1 MGEPSQPNRLGV
13 SDLLSAVDSSVR
25 KVDASALRGE
35 VRVLKKSQLK
45 RIIEGLLE
53 MYGSASKQQLM
64 DRREQLKA
72 LVDQGQQRNGEL
84 QQLLDGGQDGLT
96 KLGGRNQE
104 MDRVLE
110 QIRAEGEKA
119 LEQARARLAPYEQE
133 IQSAHALLE
142 AVRADQEKLKGVITA
157 KQQEVA
163 EFEKDLEKDPAR
175 ARIRPL
181 ESKVQSLKDLR
192 HTVMVALDYFTIE
205 EVWDEASYAT
215 AYADVGREIGPIG
228 QKLAGDQAKTAKA
241 VEFRDWLVALHEQTQ
256 AGQEGLKELIGQM
269 NDGEADME
277 MVMRIIA
284 KNRDL
289 AAAKD
294 RLQILAASLALLAG

>member
-1 MGEPSQPNRLGV
+1 MGEPSEPNRPGV
-13 SDLLSAVDSSVR
+13 SDLLSAVDGSVR

-64 DRREQLKA
+64 DRREQLTA

-84 QQLLDGGQDGLT
+84 QQLLDGGRAGLT
-96 KLGGRNQE
+96 KLDGRSQE
-104 MDRVLE
+104 MNRVLE

-142 AVRADQEKLKGVITA
+142 AVRADQEKLKGAITA

-181 ESKVQSLKDLR
+181 ESKVQSLKDLQD
-192 HTVMVALDYFTIE
+192 TVMVALDYLTRNIN
-205 EVWDEASYAT
+205 
-215 AYADVGREIGPIG
+215 GI
-228 QKLAGDQAKTAKA
+228 
-241 VEFRDWLVALHEQTQ
+241 
-256 AGQEGLKELIGQM
+256 
-269 NDGEADME
+269 
-277 MVMRIIA
+277 
-284 KNRDL
+284 
-289 AAAKD
+289 
-294 RLQILAASLALLAG
+294 